1 MVSYTIKRFLGA
13 WPTLIVLITLSFFL
27 MRVAPGGPFSGE
39 KVLSA
44 AVQANL
50 DAKYH
55 LNDPIFIQYLDYLWS
70 LAKGDFGPSFKYP
83 DWTVNQLINQGFPVS
98 LWIGGWAMFIAIV
111 IGVLV
116 GFLAAF
122 KQNTWVDYIATGMS
136 MTGISIPSFVTAP
149 MFTLL
154 FAVVLGWVPAG
165 GWNDGAFLNMI
176 LPVTALALPQI
187 AIISR
192 IMRGSMIEVLRSN
205 YIRTAK
211 AKGIPNRI
219 ILFRHAIRPAIL
231 PVISYLG
238 PATAGIITGSVVVEQ
253 IFSLPGLG
261 SYLVKGALNR
271 DYTLVLGSVILVGAL
286 IIAFNFIVDVLYAM
300 IDPKIKY

>member
-116 GFLAAF
+116 GSLAAF

>member
-1 MVSYTIKRFLGA
+1 MIFYTLKRFLGA
-13 WPTLIVLITLSFFL
+13 WPTLIVLITISFFL

-44 AVQANL
+44 VVQENL
-50 DAKYH
+50 DKKYH
-55 LNDPIFIQYLDYLWS
+55 LSDPIFVQYFDYLFS
-70 LAKGDFGPSFKYP
+70 LAKLDFGPSFKYP
-83 DWTVNQLINQGFPVS
+83 DWTVNQLISQGFPVS
-98 LWIGGWAMFIAIV
+98 LWIGGWAMFVAVI
-111 IGVLV
+111 IGVII
-116 GFLAAF
+116 GSFAAF
-122 KQNTWVDYIATGMS
+122 RQNTLIDYLATGMS

-154 FAVVLGWVPAG
+154 FAVVLGWLPAG
-165 GWNDGAFLNMI
+165 GWNGGSFFYMI
-176 LPVTALALPQI
+176 LPVTSLALPQI

-192 IMRGSMIEVLRSN
+192 IMRGSMIEVLHSN
-205 YIRTAK
+205 YIRTAR
-211 AKGIPNRI
+211 AKGIPNKN
-219 ILFRHAIRPAIL
+219 ILFQHAIRPAIL

-286 IIAFNFIVDVLYAM
+286 IIAFNFIVDIFYAM